1 MHDAFGTQEVSTCV
15 RVRVRLQSPRV
26 SPEECQCLHKEVQ
39 LLMLSELQRGEQQ
52 RREEQRMEA
61 LLAHTHTQLELLRG
75 LNYTLPLFFF
85 PFVLSSFFKQKLS
98 TWLES
103 QTVSRHFGRFQ
114 ADCFYCVLSCRSTF
128 FPILWVLY
136 INIMTINSV
145 FYEVYIITFTGC
157 KCKATQCK
165 CFLLNSWR
173 LERAAIDWWREHI
186 YLNLPNQTNYSHSP
200 HRCPASSSCHSNMC
214 RVLPEPLRSHRR
226 SCPRRP
232 QCNAAGRSTAV
243 VEDPGR
249 DGWRSYPWPTTGVR
263 GGAWRTVC
271 RGDSRCQQSHRG
283 GWNKPLT
290 WKQTDWASV
299 DLILDYFSYQF

>member
-186 YLNLPNQTNYSHSP
+186 YLNLPNLPTDAPPLPLVTATCAESFLSP
-200 HRCPASSSCHSNMC
+200 SGPIAARARDAH
-214 RVLPEPLRSHRR
+214 
-226 SCPRRP
+226 
-232 QCNAAGRSTAV
+232 NAMLQAGRL
-243 VEDPGR
+243 
-249 DGWRSYPWPTTGVR
+249 PW
-263 GGAWRTVC
+263 WRTLGETV
-271 RGDSRCQQSHRG
+271 DAVTPDPLLELEAELG
-283 GWNKPLT
+283 GLYVGGTAGVSNHT
-290 WKQTDWASV
+290 EV
-299 DLILDYFSYQF
+299 DGINL